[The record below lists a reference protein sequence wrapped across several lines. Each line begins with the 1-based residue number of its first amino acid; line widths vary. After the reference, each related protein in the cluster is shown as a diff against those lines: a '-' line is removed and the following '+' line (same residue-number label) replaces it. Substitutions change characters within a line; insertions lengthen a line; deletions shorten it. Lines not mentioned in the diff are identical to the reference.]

1 MSMTHHFYSGQN
13 AEKVFSTHHSYK
25 IQLYIVTY
33 QVKLEKPD
41 GFLKLTFWNYIDQKL
56 FS

>member
-1 MSMTHHFYSGQN
+1 MSMIHHFYSGQK
-13 AEKVFSTHHSYK
+13 AEKVFSTHDSYK